1 MKDEGLKA
9 RQREKLLRHLVR
21 RATRAIRH
29 FDMIE
34 EGSRVLVGLSGG
46 KDSLTLVDLL
56 AQFKRQTP
64 LNFDLEVIFL
74 DHGFP
79 GFPETLLPRHMAG
92 IDLPF
97 TTISQNIWKTL
108 QEKCPDGKKMCT
120 LCSRLRRGALY
131 AHAAEHGF
139 THLAL
144 GHHMDDMVETLFL
157 NMFYGASLKG
167 MPPKL
172 KTRGGEITLI
182 RPMLYVAEEEIVRY
196 VRLSGYET
204 APGDLCGV
212 GENEKRREIKAMLQG
227 WKKEHPGRVEKI
239 LASMGHVVPS
249 HLADTG
255 LHDFSSEEFVR

>member
-1 MKDEGLKA
+1 MCEALRA
-9 RQREKLLRHLVR
+9 RQRKKLLKHLVR
-21 RATRAIRH
+21 RVSRGIGH
-29 FDMIE
+29 FRMIE

-46 KDSLTLVDLL
+46 KDSLVLVDLL
-56 AQFKRQTP
+56 AAFKKQSP
-64 LNFDLEVIFL
+64 FHFDLEVIFL

-79 GFPETLLPRHMAG
+79 GFPDELLPRHMDTV
-92 IDLPF
+92 DLPF
-97 TTISQNIWKTL
+97 TTIHQDIWKTL

-131 AHAAEHGF
+131 AHASAHGF

-167 MPPKL
+167 MPPRL
-172 KTRGGEITLI
+172 TTRGGEITLI
-182 RPMLYVAEEEIVRY
+182 RPMLYVAEEEIARY
-196 VRLSGYET
+196 IRLSGYET

-212 GENEKRREIKAMLQG
+212 GENEKRREIKEMLKA
-227 WKKEHPGRVEKI
+227 WRKEHPGRVERV

-249 HLADTG
+249 HLADRD
-255 LHDFSSEEFVR
+255 LYDFSRGESV